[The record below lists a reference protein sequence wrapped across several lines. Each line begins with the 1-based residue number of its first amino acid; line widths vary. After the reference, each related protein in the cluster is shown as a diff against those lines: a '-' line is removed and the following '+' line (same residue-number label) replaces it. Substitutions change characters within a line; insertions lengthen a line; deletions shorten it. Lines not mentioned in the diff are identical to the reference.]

1 MEKWETSEDFGGR
14 ESCTESE
21 DEVAGKWTDGKI
33 ERISRRSVTWQKDE
47 LLTEDSKGK
56 KEPKRM
62 IEIIEK
68 VRKTGREVTSEVSWN
83 WTVRHRSKI
92 SSSDDENEKWN
103 CDERWMLQTKS
114 SKVLITQALSAKLR
128 SPSILLEL
136 SSTLGERLLS
146 FRFQWTR
153 ICRRERRADRWHRE
167 KVVVY
172 AFGVVVQA
180 SARSKRF
187 NWWNYHWYSPNEF

>member
-68 VRKTGREVTSEVSWN
+68 VRKTGREVTSEASWN

-92 SSSDDENEKWN
+92 IEQR
-103 CDERWMLQTKS
+103 RWKREM
-114 SKVLITQALSAKLR
+114 KLR
-128 SPSILLEL
+128 WTLNASNEIIQSLNHACIVREAAQSVDSPWVEFNAWWATSV
-136 SSTLGERLLS
+136 
-146 FRFQWTR
+146 FQ
-153 ICRRERRADRWHRE
+153 
-167 KVVVY
+167 V
-172 AFGVVVQA
+172 
-180 SARSKRF
+180 SM
-187 NWWNYHWYSPNEF
+187 N